1 MASCLLEM
9 EVAREAVAAEQSGP
23 LVCHPSSSR
32 NPVNK

>member
-9 EVAREAVAAEQSGP
+9 EVAREAVAAEQSRP

-32 NPVNK
+32 KPINQ